1 MLGIGIFTQVRAHF
15 TLFQLA
21 STVVNPDEL
30 TDYFQTIRKPMDY
43 GTIMSKLEKGGYSP
57 SSHSSEDETELPA
70 MDAMEE
76 IVLYAIMDIRQVHHN
91 CSLYNSKDSMYYRAG
106 EVQARKWNAY
116 YKKHIADKIPACI
129 LTRLAKFEISCEQES
144 QTLYR
149 SKSFQGSNPN
159 AVKGRPIAVFDPDT
173 QRIVKQYLTKA
184 SAKTAILQLY
194 ETGYACEWELTNSN
208 TKTKMEHAEKPDKT
222 IFGYQWISIEKL
234 KSGDFLAREVKV
246 SKPDALS
253 NPNPGNIVI
262 LRKDSSVPSGIHQGF
277 GSEES
282 AYEDWLREK
291 AGSFSTLDL
300 LEGREEDGGG
310 ESLSDFVKNY
320 VDGDKSINGISWKRV
335 PTEKEESAPG
345 KSEES

>member
-1 MLGIGIFTQVRAHF
+1 
-15 TLFQLA
+15 
-21 STVVNPDEL
+21 
-30 TDYFQTIRKPMDY
+30 
-43 GTIMSKLEKGGYSP
+43 MSKLEKGGYSP
-57 SSHSSEDETELPA
+57 SSQSSEDDAADSAQLPA

-76 IVLYAIMDIRQVHHN
+76 IVMYALMDIRQVHHN
-91 CSLYNSKDSMYYRAG
+91 CSLYNSKDTMYYRAG

-116 YKKHIADKIPACI
+116 YEKHFADKIPDCI
-129 LTRLAKFEISCEQES
+129 LTRLAKFERSCEEES

-159 AVKGRPIAVFDPDT
+159 AVRGRPIAVFDPDT

-222 IFGYQWISIEKL
+222 IFGYQWISIDKL

-246 SKPDALS
+246 KPDALS
-253 NPNPGNIVI
+253 EQNRENIVI
-262 LRKDSSVPSGIHQGF
+262 LREDSSVPSGGHRGF
-277 GSEES
+277 ESEES

-291 AGSFSTLDL
+291 DGSFTTSEQG
-300 LEGREEDGGG
+300 EGSGG

-320 VDGDKSINGISWKRV
+320 VDGDKSINGISWNRV
-335 PTEKEESAPG
+335 PTEKKNAG
-345 KSEES
+345 KSEEN